1 MNRQLFDAL
10 ARLRGDRNTNA
21 AQAQMAKAAEHL
33 RDVAGLDA
41 PEALTALHTQREGL
55 ELHIAHMRLHKHGP
69 NEIAHEKAPSWPVQ
83 LYHTVR
89 NPFVILLMVLA
100 AINFATGDVRA
111 FSVMMIMVAIS
122 VLLRFT
128 QEFRSSKEAQ
138 KLKAMVT
145 TTATVLRQEPQE
157 DGPEITMARELP
169 LADLVPGDIIKLS
182 SGDMIPADIRL
193 ITSKDVFVSQA
204 SLTGESLPVEKL
216 DVCDAEHL
224 AGSPLDLPNI
234 CFMGTNV
241 VSGTAIAVVVATGS
255 DTYFGSLARGVVG
268 QRVQTNFDL
277 GVNKVSWLM
286 IRFMLVMV
294 PTVFA
299 INGITKHDWM
309 EAFLFAVSVAVGLT
323 PEMLPMIVTTNLA
336 KGAMAMARHKVI
348 VKRLGSIQDFGAMNI
363 LCTDKTG
370 TLTQDRIFLEEHVDL
385 EGREDERVLELAYYN
400 SFFQTGLRNQMDLAI
415 LNHSDLRESLD
426 MDRTVQKV
434 DEIPFDFQRRR
445 MSVLIQRQGEP
456 GHLLVC
462 KGAVEEML
470 QVCTRFESG
479 DYPDVVVEPMTDEAR
494 DKALAL
500 VKRYNKE
507 GFRVLAVGIRLRSGN
522 KGIYTVQDESDLT
535 LVGFLAF
542 LDPPKESATPALAA
556 LREHGVMVK
565 VLTGDNGAVTK
576 KVCREVG
583 LPVDRVVLGPELEDM
598 DDETLGQLAEE
609 VTVFAKLS
617 PLQKS
622 RIIQVLRAKGHTVG
636 FLGDGINDAAALR
649 EADIGISVDSAVD
662 IAKDSADLILLEK
675 SLMVLEE
682 GVIEGRKTS
691 ANIMKYL
698 KMTVSSNFGNM
709 FSVLGASAWLPFLPM
724 LPIHILVNNLLYEFT
739 QITVPWDNVDPEYL
753 LQPKKWDTLDISR
766 FMLIIGPLSSVFDYA
781 TFLLMWF
788 VFRAVS
794 PESQGLFQAG
804 WFVESLLS
812 QTLVVHLLRTA
823 KVPFLQSW
831 PSLPLLVSS
840 LVVVGVG
847 MVLPQTHIGA
857 VIGMKPLP
865 ALYYLWLVGVL
876 VGYGLLVQAVKGWYI
891 RRYKGWL

>member
-1 MNRQLFDAL
+1 MKKRLLKAL
-10 ARLRGDRNTNA
+10 SRVQGDRASNA
-21 AQAQMAKAAEHL
+21 AQVQMAKAADQL
-33 RDVAGLDA
+33 RAIAPLDA
-41 PEALTALHTQREGL
+41 AQALASLHSQREGL
-55 ELHIAHMRLHKHGP
+55 ELHIAHLRLHKHGP
-69 NEIAHEKAPSWPVQ
+69 NEIAHEKAPSWAMQ

-122 VLLRFT
+122 VLLRFS

-138 KLKAMVT
+138 RLKAMVT
-145 TTATVLRQEPQE
+145 TTATVLRREPQE
-157 DGPEITMARELP
+157 DGSDLTVAREVPLP
-169 LADLVPGDIIKLS
+169 DLVPGDIIKLS

-193 ITSKDVFVSQA
+193 ISSKDVFVSQA
-204 SLTGESLPVEKL
+204 SLTGESLPVEKQDTCPADLL
-216 DVCDAEHL
+216 D
-224 AGSPLDLPNI
+224 GSPMDLPNL

-241 VSGTAIAVVVATGS
+241 VSGTAIAVVVATGGN
-255 DTYFGSLARGVVG
+255 TYFGSLARGVVG
-268 QRVQTNFDL
+268 KRVQTNFDL

-286 IRFMLVMV
+286 IRFMIVMV

-299 INGITKHDWM
+299 LNGITKHDWM

-348 VKRLGSIQDFGAMNI
+348 VKRLGSIQDFGAMDI

-400 SFFQTGLRNQMDLAI
+400 SYYQTGLRNQMDLAI
-415 LNHSDLRESLD
+415 LHHSDLRERLD
-426 MDRTVQKV
+426 VDRSVQKV

-445 MSVLIQRQGEP
+445 MSVLVQRQDES

-470 QVCTRFESG
+470 QVCSRFESG
-479 DYPDVVVEPMTDEAR
+479 DYPDVVVEAMTEASR
-494 DKALAL
+494 AKALAL
-500 VKRYNKE
+500 VKTYNKE
-507 GFRVLAVGIRLRSGN
+507 GFRVLAVGIRLLSGD
-522 KGIYTVQDESDLT
+522 KDVYSVQDESDLT

-556 LREHGVMVK
+556 LREHGVQVK

-576 KVCREVG
+576 KVCKEVG
-583 LPVDRVVLGPELEDM
+583 LAVDRVVLGPELEDL
-598 DDETLGQLAEE
+598 DDEALGRLAEE

-617 PLQKS
+617 PLQKG
-622 RIIQVLRAKGHTVG
+622 RIIRVLRAKGHTVG

-724 LPIHILVNNLLYEFT
+724 LPIHILVNNLMYEFT
-739 QITVPWDNVDPEYL
+739 QITVPWDNVDEEYL
-753 LQPKKWDTLDISR
+753 KQPKKWDTMDISR

-788 VFRAVS
+788 VFHAMT
-794 PESQGLFQAG
+794 PASQGLFQAG

-823 KVPFLQSW
+823 KVPFFQSR
-831 PSLPLLVSS
+831 PSLPLLLSS
-840 LVVVGVG
+840 LVVVGAG
-847 MVLPQTHIGA
+847 MILPQTHLGA
-857 VIGMKPLP
+857 VIGMKALP
-865 ALYYLWLVGVL
+865 PLYYLWLVGVL
-876 VGYGLLVQAVKGWYI
+876 IGYGLLVQGVKGWYI
-891 RRYKGWL
+891 RRYHSWL

>member
-1 MNRQLFDAL
+1 M
-10 ARLRGDRNTNA
+10 
-21 AQAQMAKAAEHL
+21 
-33 RDVAGLDA
+33 
-41 PEALTALHTQREGL
+41 
-55 ELHIAHMRLHKHGP
+55 
-69 NEIAHEKAPSWPVQ
+69 Q

-157 DGPEITMARELP
+157 DGPELTVTRELP
-169 LADLVPGDIIKLS
+169 LAELVPGDIIKLS

-193 ITSKDVFVSQA
+193 ISSKDVFVSQA

-216 DVCDAEHL
+216 DTCDAEHL

-385 EGREDERVLELAYYN
+385 EGREDERVLELAFYN
-400 SFFQTGLRNQMDLAI
+400 SYYQTGLRNQMDQAI
-415 LNHSDLRESLD
+415 LNHSDLRETLNVD
-426 MDRTVQKV
+426 HAVQKV

-507 GFRVLAVGIRLRSGN
+507 GFRVLAVGIRLRSGS
-522 KGIYTVQDESDLT
+522 KGVYAVQDESDLT

-583 LPVDRVVLGPELEDM
+583 LSVDRVVLGPELEEL
-598 DDETLGQLAEE
+598 DDEALGVLAEE

-617 PLQKS
+617 PLQKG
-622 RIIQVLRAKGHTVG
+622 RIIQVLRAKGNTVG

-662 IAKDSADLILLEK
+662 IAKDSADIILLEK

-739 QITVPWDNVDPEYL
+739 QITVPWDNVDEEYL
-753 LQPKKWDTLDISR
+753 KLPKKWDTLDISR

-781 TFLLMWF
+781 TFFLMWF

-794 PESQGLFQAG
+794 PENQGLFQAG

-823 KVPFLQSW
+823 KMPFIQSW
-831 PSLPLLVSS
+831 PSLPLLISS

-847 MVLPQTHIGA
+847 MILPQTHIGA

-876 VGYGLLVQAVKGWYI
+876 VGYGLLVQTVKGWYI
-891 RRYKGWL
+891 RRYNSWL

>member
-41 PEALTALHTQREGL
+41 SEALTALHTQREGL

-157 DGPEITMARELP
+157 DGPEITVARELP
-169 LADLVPGDIIKLS
+169 LAELVPGDIIKLS

-193 ITSKDVFVSQA
+193 ISSKDVFVSQA

-216 DVCDAEHL
+216 DVCDPEHL

-494 DKALAL
+494 DKALGL

-682 GVIEGRKTS
+682 GVVEGRKTS

-794 PESQGLFQAG
+794 PDSQGLFQAG

-831 PSLPLLVSS
+831 PSLPLLSSS

-847 MVLPQTHIGA
+847 MVLPQTHIGT

-865 ALYYLWLVGVL
+865 ALYYLWLIGVL
-876 VGYGLLVQAVKGWYI
+876 LGYGLLVQTVKGWYI
-891 RRYKGWL
+891 RRYNSWL

>member
-10 ARLRGDRNTNA
+10 SRLRGDRNNNA

-33 RDVAGLDA
+33 REVAGLEA
-41 PEALTALHTQREGL
+41 AEALTTLHTKREGL
-55 ELHIAHMRLHKHGP
+55 ELHIAHLRLHKHGP
-69 NEIAHEKAPSWPVQ
+69 NEIAHEKPPSWPVQ

-157 DGPEITMARELP
+157 DGPELTVARELP
-169 LADLVPGDIIKLS
+169 LAELVPGDIIKLS

-193 ITSKDVFVSQA
+193 ISSKDVFVSQA

-216 DVCDAEHL
+216 DTCDAEHL
-224 AGSPLDLPNI
+224 AGSTLDLPNI

-385 EGREDERVLELAYYN
+385 EGREDERVLELAFYN
-400 SFFQTGLRNQMDLAI
+400 SYYQTGLRNQMDQAI
-415 LNHSDLRESLD
+415 LNHSDLRETLD
-426 MDRTVQKV
+426 VDHTVQKV

-507 GFRVLAVGIRLRSGN
+507 GFRVLAVGIRLRSGS
-522 KGIYTVQDESDLT
+522 KGVYAVQDESDLT

-598 DDETLGQLAEE
+598 DDEALGVLAEE

-617 PLQKS
+617 PLQKG

-724 LPIHILVNNLLYEFT
+724 LPIHILVE
-739 QITVPWDNVDPEYL
+739 Q
-753 LQPKKWDTLDISR
+753 
-766 FMLIIGPLSSVFDYA
+766 
-781 TFLLMWF
+781 
-788 VFRAVS
+788 
-794 PESQGLFQAG
+794 
-804 WFVESLLS
+804 
-812 QTLVVHLLRTA
+812 
-823 KVPFLQSW
+823 
-831 PSLPLLVSS
+831 
-840 LVVVGVG
+840 
-847 MVLPQTHIGA
+847 
-857 VIGMKPLP
+857 P
-865 ALYYLWLVGVL
+865 ALRVHPDHRALG
-876 VGYGLLVQAVKGWYI
+876 
-891 RRYKGWL
+891 